1 MSAKIIFLKA
11 ETGDSNPLVSV
22 LMLSSMKANY
32 PELVEER
39 GFDGADIA
47 MANLYGDHWDSC
59 KEVIWQWYDKEAI
72 DVN

>member
-1 MSAKIIFLKA
+1 MSAKIMFLNV
-11 ETGDSNPLVSV
+11 ETGDCKPLVSA
-22 LMLSSMKANY
+22 LMASSMKANY

-39 GFDGADIA
+39 GFDSADTA

-59 KEVIWQWYDKEAI
+59 KEVIWQWYDKEPV